1 MVAVTRAVKVTSCA
15 RIAIA
20 VFGAVAEPDG
30 LTTKNVKA
38 FGTLC
43 MDIAAT
49 QLDRDVKFKFK
60 LGGCLNLKL
69 KRCQVTTYMETA
81 TTELQRNNEVE
92 FSDELRRS
100 FVLEYRW
107 IDQKAELMSLHVL
120 FTSQYALNVFSMC
133 SPCALHVLSSMFL
146 RALSVVLS
154 MCSPCAL
161 HVLSKCSPRPFHVLP
176 MCCPCA
182 VHVQT
187 TRSPCS
193 FHVLY
198 ITSLCF
204 SCVLHVLFMCSPRL

>member
-1 MVAVTRAVKVTSCA
+1 MVSVTRAVKATSCA
-15 RIAIA
+15 RTAIA
-20 VFGAVAEPDG
+20 VFGAVAEPDS

-49 QLDRDVKFKFK
+49 HLDRDVKFKFKFK

-100 FVLEYRW
+100 VELEYHWR
-107 IDQKAELMSLHVL
+107 DQKAELMSLHVL

-133 SPCALHVLSSMFL
+133 SPSA
-146 RALSVVLS
+146 
-154 MCSPCAL
+154 
-161 HVLSKCSPRPFHVLP
+161 
-176 MCCPCA
+176 
-182 VHVQT
+182 
-187 TRSPCS
+187 
-193 FHVLY
+193 
-198 ITSLCF
+198 
-204 SCVLHVLFMCSPRL
+204 